1 MLSVAVCSFAYSPTV
16 STPYRA
22 VRAASPQ
29 MGVSDLPGISVETGG
44 KVWDPLG
51 FTEKMDE
58 GNLKLMRAAE
68 LKHGRVAMLA
78 CVGWAWT
85 VSGTHFD
92 GLISKSS
99 GVSFAEIAALGPLA
113 GAAKIPAAGIW
124 QMILAIGSLEIFWEN
139 KYPSSECAG
148 NFGVPTMT
156 KDPAKLAEFEL
167 AELKHGRLAMFGIIS
182 FACASALPGSVPL
195 YPYIFGPF

>member
-1 MLSVAVCSFAYSPTV
+1 MLALASVSLAFNSPV
-16 STPYRA
+16 SPYRA
-22 VRAASPQ
+22 MRAAPQ
-29 MGVSDLPGISVETGG
+29 MGVSDMPGLSVETGG

-51 FTEKMDE
+51 LTENMDE
-58 GNLKLMRAAE
+58 QNLKLMRAAE

-85 VSGTHFD
+85 ASGTHFE
-92 GLISKSS
+92 GMISKSA
-99 GVSFAEIAALGPLA
+99 GVSFADIAALGPLA

-124 QMILAIGSLEIFWEN
+124 QMIFAIGSLEIYWEN
-139 KYPSSECAG
+139 KYPSNECAG

-182 FACASALPGSVPL
+182 FACAASLPGSVPL